1 MNRLLF
7 SEGGQPVCLDDLK
20 LLQDNEQESIKL
32 LLSALVD
39 TKVFLLDK
47 IKTVFVTKSESE
59 DGMPYLIVKAGAL
72 VVDGELLSWNDTK
85 FSMTDFAK
93 QKYLCVRDIETDS
106 RIFEDGQSRACVKA
120 KETYVSL
127 SNEGA
132 SLSYNIFQLPVFA
145 DLLKTKLN
153 IAVDKNWKDI
163 AVTWSNGYAGSFQYQ
178 DLGNYYKCRI
188 SINSSLRSWGETGE
202 MVGSITDNNI
212 PRFVSPMFLTG
223 GDDDTTLSEFYLV
236 NNIEHLM
243 LRGNGIDFSN
253 DIYSPAMCPINTIF
267 DIPKQ

>member
-1 MNRLLF
+1 MNRLQF

-20 LLQDNEQESIKL
+20 LLQDNEQEGIKL
-32 LLSALVD
+32 LLSALVA

-47 IKTVFVTKSESE
+47 VKFDFTRDEV
-59 DGMPYLIVKAGAL
+59 GRLYYIVKAGTL
-72 VVDGELLSWNDTK
+72 VVDGELLSWNDTTFNPVDITK
-85 FSMTDFAK
+85 L
-93 QKYLCVRDIETDS
+93 KYLCVRDIETDS

-120 KETYVSL
+120 KEAYVSL

-132 SLSYNIFQLPVFA
+132 SLSYNMLQLPVFA
-145 DLLKTKLN
+145 DLLKKKLN

-163 AVTWSNGYAGSFQYQ
+163 AVKWSNGYTGSFQYQ

-188 SINSSLRSWGETGE
+188 NIKSSLHSWDNGDGA
-202 MVGSITDNNI
+202 VGFIDDNNI

-223 GDDDTTLSEFYLV
+223 GDDDTTMSESYLV
-236 NNIEHLM
+236 YNIESLT
-243 LRGNGIDFSN
+243 LRGNGVDYS
-253 DIYSPAMCPINTIF
+253 DVVYSPAMCPINTIF

>member
-47 IKTVFVTKSESE
+47 IKMDLPKKSE
-59 DGMPYLIVKAGAL
+59 DGRVYFTVKAGTL

-85 FSMTDFAK
+85 FSTADIAIP
-93 QKYLCVRDIETDS
+93 KYLCVRDIETDS

-120 KETYVSL
+120 KEAYFSL

-132 SLSYNIFQLPVFA
+132 SLSYNMLQLPVFA
-145 DLLKTKLN
+145 DLLKKKLN

-163 AVTWSNGYAGSFQYQ
+163 AVTWNNGYTGSFQCQ

-188 SINSSLRSWGETGE
+188 SIKSSLRSWDKGEGA
-202 MVGSITDNNI
+202 VGFITDNNI

-223 GDDDTTLSEFYLV
+223 GDDDTTMSEFYLV

-243 LRGNGIDFSN
+243 LRGNGVDFSN